1 MGWINTQ
8 YKLRTAGK
16 IRLGVLG
23 LVRWGAGS
31 GEVGCWGFGSLGRQG
46 FLHDINLRGLE
57 VLPQLDAMPHLAKT
71 MWHRANKV

>member
-23 LVRWGAGS
+23 LVRWGAG
-31 GEVGCWGFGSLGRQG
+31 GLGLWGG
-46 FLHDINLRGLE
+46 
-57 VLPQLDAMPHLAKT
+57 
-71 MWHRANKV
+71 KVSFMTSTSED